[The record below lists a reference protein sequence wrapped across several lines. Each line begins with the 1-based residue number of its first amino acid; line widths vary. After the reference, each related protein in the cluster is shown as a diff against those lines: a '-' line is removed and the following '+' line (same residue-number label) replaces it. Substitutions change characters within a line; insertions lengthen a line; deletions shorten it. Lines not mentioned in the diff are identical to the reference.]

1 MGAKPSSRVC
11 LHRLRRRP
19 ATKARRES
27 VLAGATTRSRL
38 CLHRPLRRQTTRPR
52 REAPLLRRRH
62 TVRLL
67 LQERP
72 RSRMCPHRQRQGPRR
87 ATTVR
92 RETLLLLE
100 RGPAL
105 ACACT
110 AHGGCLHR
118 PRGRQATVART
129 EVALAGARLSSRV
142 CRYRHCG
149 AGGGGGHQ
157 RACEKLLRSAW
168 CHCGRQG
175 SDVTVHRDRRQEAVN
190 HILRGTPSD
199 AKPSTP
205 DGAKLQYCS
214 AETERRSSGQSG

>member
-1 MGAKPSSRVC
+1 MCLRHQRRWRRRATRPRREAALAGAKPSSRVC
-11 LHRLRRRP
+11 LHRPRRRP

-52 REAPLLRRRH
+52 REALLLRRRH

-72 RSRMCPHRQRQGPRR
+72 SSRMCPHRQRQGPRR

-129 EVALAGARLSSRV
+129 EVALAGARPSPRV
-142 CRYRHCG
+142 CRYRP
-149 AGGGGGHQ
+149 
-157 RACEKLLRSAW
+157 LR
-168 CHCGRQG
+168 
-175 SDVTVHRDRRQEAVN
+175 RR
-190 HILRGTPSD
+190 
-199 AKPSTP
+199 
-205 DGAKLQYCS
+205 
-214 AETERRSSGQSG
+214 RRRWPPKSVRKATA